1 MLKIILA
8 FLFILSFTFP
18 QKAYYVFCKMSKD
31 TKCQCSGVHS
41 KHSCCKIIK
50 IQKELNFNLKN
61 PEKIFHLNFLY
72 FKEISKENFIFWS
85 LKKEKN
91 LNIHSP
97 PIFLKNLNLL
107 I

>member
-1 MLKIILA
+1 MLKYFGA
-8 FLFILSFTFP
+8 FFILLTFLLP
-18 QKAYYVFCKMSKD
+18 HKNFYVLCKMSKNE
-31 TKCQCSGVHS
+31 KCTCSGEHS

-50 IQKELNFNLKN
+50 IQKDINIDLKKPQISFDFENFLIKEIKEEIINFFNL
-61 PEKIFHLNFLY
+61 F
-72 FKEISKENFIFWS
+72 
-85 LKKEKN
+85 KEKN